1 MPATKNRVINCS
13 VCDTTLGKD
22 PEFKTDYKGQTYYFC
37 SDSDKK
43 EFEKRPHVY
52 AGIMAHMSKKGR
64 AA

>member
-1 MPATKNRVINCS
+1 MPATKSKVINCS
-13 VCDTTLGKD
+13 VCGMELGKD
-22 PEFKTDYKGQTYYFC
+22 SEHKAYYKEQTYYFC

-52 AGIMAHMSKKGR
+52 AGILSHMSKKGK